1 MQGTRAAQ
9 ESSASLF
16 RGGEGP
22 PGSKAAGW
30 AGPRQTGFDSASAAQ
45 AGLASAHDAAI
56 EASGGRGE
64 MCKVGY

>member
-1 MQGTRAAQ
+1 MQGIRQDQ
-9 ESSASLF
+9 ESSVCPV
-16 RGGEGP
+16 RGWEGP